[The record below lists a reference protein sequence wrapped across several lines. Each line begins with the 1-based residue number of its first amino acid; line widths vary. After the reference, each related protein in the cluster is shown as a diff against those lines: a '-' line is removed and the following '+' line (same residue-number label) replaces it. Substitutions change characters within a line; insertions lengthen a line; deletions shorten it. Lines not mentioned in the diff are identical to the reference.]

1 LPEAHVEVLTPPGL
15 YGGGYGAAG
24 MASSI
29 ETKAM
34 NADVYNSPG
43 WRRMQDRAANR
54 PVSQP
59 HETRDMVINATALSS
74 FAMGDRAFHDK
85 FGYGTVVGIEGD
97 KLDIAFD
104 KAGIKKI
111 VARFV
116 RSADAAGDVPF

>member
-1 LPEAHVEVLTPPGL
+1 VLTPPGL

-59 HETRDMVINATALSS
+59 RETRDMVINATVLSS
-74 FAMGDRAFHDK
+74 FATGDRAFHDK

-116 RSADAAGDVPF
+116 RSAEAAGDVPF